1 MDAQTPDEQ
10 FDADNGETVRLV
22 DGHRGTEVPLI
33 YMKRARMP
41 AGEYLIFYRAAFQY
55 PSETPGR
62 SFSNSFKGLSPAK
75 LFSPKKSTQISP
87 KKQVPGY

>member
-1 MDAQTPDEQ
+1 MDDQTPEEQ
-10 FDADNGETVRLV
+10 LENDNNETVRLV

-33 YMKRARMP
+33 YIKRTRIP

-75 LFSPKKSTQISP
+75 LFSPKKEEV